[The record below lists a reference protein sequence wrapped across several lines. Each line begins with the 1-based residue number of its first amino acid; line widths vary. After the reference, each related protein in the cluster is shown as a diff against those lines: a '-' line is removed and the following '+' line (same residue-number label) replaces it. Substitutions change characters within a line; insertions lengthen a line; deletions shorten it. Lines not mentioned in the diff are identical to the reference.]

1 MTTIAEYAMGIVLML
16 AIVMGIFILA
26 YFMALVLGVIMDW
39 LDEVFDGGGE

>member
-1 MTTIAEYAMGIVLML
+1 MNVITQIVMGTAIIVS
-16 AIVMGIFILA
+16 IVMGIFILA